1 MKKVL
6 IAGCVITALLI
17 AQHARAQMGSGMGPG
32 MMEQETG
39 QASQSPGA
47 LSGGAKIF
55 ADRCASCHPDGGN
68 VVIPDLPLQG
78 SRVLGNFRTF
88 LAFIRHP
95 KMPDGSQGAMP
106 SFSKSL
112 VTDRQARQLYHY
124 ITFGKGPAA
133 QGGYGMG
140 PGMMRGYGAGS
151 GMMGGYGAGRGMMGG
166 YGMGSGMMRGYGMGP
181 GYYTYSPECQKFYD
195 ETAALRRELH
205 NKRFE
210 YFEAIRNPKTTG
222 DAAEKME
229 KEIRELEEKIY
240 AGAPLGCRW

>member
-6 IAGCVITALLI
+6 FTWCLITMLLI
-17 AQHARAQMGSGMGPG
+17 ALQVGAQMGAGMGQG
-32 MMEQETG
+32 MTEQN
-39 QASQSPGA
+39 PGA

-68 VVIPDLPLQG
+68 VIVPDLPLKG
-78 SRVLGNFRTF
+78 SRVLEKFRTF
-88 LAFIRHP
+88 IAFIRHP
-95 KMPDGSQGAMP
+95 KMPDGTQGAMP

-112 VTDRQARQLYHY
+112 ITDRQARQLYHY

-140 PGMMRGYGAGS
+140 PGMMRGYG
-151 GMMGGYGAGRGMMGG
+151 MGRGMMGG
-166 YGMGSGMMRGYGMGP
+166 YGMGRGMMGGYGMGP

-195 ETAALRRELH
+195 ETAALRRELN

-222 DAAEKME
+222 DVAEKIE

-240 AGAPLGCRW
+240 ARAPLGCRW